1 VLHGRRFRIGRRSGR
16 RLQPGVQ
23 PPSRRRQDLLPLA
36 SVAVPVFRWTWVC
49 GGERGQLRGVG
60 VAVAVDHLKAAEVEA
75 LVQRIDA
82 EQGRLDILVNDI
94 WGR

>member
-1 VLHGRRFRIGRRSGR
+1 
-16 RLQPGVQ
+16 
-23 PPSRRRQDLLPLA
+23 
-36 SVAVPVFRWTWVC
+36 
-49 GGERGQLRGVG
+49 VG